1 MDFVTKKENVVS
13 LSLSLIATFTE
24 LFHTWRSD
32 FFLVQLKVTD
42 EDVCEFYHLYL
53 IRAVSWLCATL
64 HSSQTHKQRI
74 SPSLHILFL
83 LSTWL
88 HSD

>member
-64 HSSQTHKQRI
+64 HSSQTHKSNSGKAACYREPFQ
-74 SPSLHILFL
+74 SLTDC
-83 LSTWL
+83 S
-88 HSD
+88 